1 MRSWFCWRALS
12 LQCLS
17 CRQFR
22 TQPVLFIIFHDRHFQ
37 HHLFGLEV
45 QQRSAR
51 PQRPHLLCASQC
63 RQHRRTQLCLFIIY
77 HDRHLQ
83 HHLFGVQWRSAR
95 PQRPHLLCA
104 SQCRQHRRTV
114 LNPASSS
121 FTTIDIFNT
130 ISSDW
135 KYSGLICFVPCNADN
150 IDKLHLGNTQPAY
163 EVAGGV
169 PEAWSSLLSPHF
181 NKF

>member
-1 MRSWFCWRALS
+1 MPGYAAGSSTFTAIDIANTFSPDWKHVGGVLGPN
-12 LQCLS
+12 CLIY
-17 CRQFR
+17 FV
-22 TQPVLFIIFHDRHFQ
+22 TRH
-37 HHLFGLEV
+37 
-45 QQRSAR
+45 ANN
-51 PQRPHLLCASQC
+51 
-63 RQHRRTQLCLFIIY
+63 T
-77 HDRHLQ
+77 D
-83 HHLFGVQWRSAR
+83 
-95 PQRPHLLCA
+95 
-104 SQCRQHRRTV
+104 V
-114 LNPASSS
+114 LNPSSSS
-121 FTTIDIFNT
+121 FTTIDISNT